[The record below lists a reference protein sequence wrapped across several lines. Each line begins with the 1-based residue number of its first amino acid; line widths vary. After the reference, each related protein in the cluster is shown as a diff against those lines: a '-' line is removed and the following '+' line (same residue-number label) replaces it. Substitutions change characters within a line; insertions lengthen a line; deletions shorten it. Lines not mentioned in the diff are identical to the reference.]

1 MKYLRCCDL
10 GDVDVRKDEARLD
23 GELQSWTPV
32 EAERARRE
40 LAIGGGE
47 WLAGPAGRSQ
57 LREMFSHHAGGDP
70 ASPLRGS
77 PLRDG
82 TGAMV
87 EAARGRD
94 GAVGEE
100 LGVMKN
106 GGAIMISAPKDS
118 GGADSRRQGS
128 ARAIQA
134 SRSGVAAL

>member
-1 MKYLRCCDL
+1 L
-10 GDVDVRKDEARLD
+10 GG
-23 GELQSWTPV
+23 GE
-32 EAERARRE
+32 
-40 LAIGGGE
+40 GE

-94 GAVGEE
+94 GVVGEE
-100 LGVMKN
+100 LGVAKN
-106 GGAIMISAPKDS
+106 GGAITISAPKDS

-134 SRSGVAAL
+134 SQSGVAALSGEAHGGEAEGSGGAIATNQKRNNWGNRKGKSII

>member
-1 MKYLRCCDL
+1 MKYLRYCDL
-10 GDVDVRKDEARLD
+10 GDVDVREDEARPD

-32 EAERARRE
+32 EAEGARRE
-40 LAIGGGE
+40 LAIRGE

-70 ASPLRGS
+70 ASPLRG
-77 PLRDG
+77 G

-134 SRSGVAAL
+134 SQSGVAAL